1 MTRLNK
7 KIFALVIMAVSAF
20 ILIPLTHADMT
31 PQQLTTWTDK
41 SEYAPGETGTLNI
54 VFYNNRASAV
64 TIQKIFVVF
73 NNWRAYKSGQWEGNQ
88 TLTPTPAVAVAG
100 KGVYATSVTFTVP
113 TDGRAVSTSVDITI
127 QTTEVGDIG
136 LLDGSVAVT
145 TTPKFMDQIVTL
157 FTIQVVLIIVC
168 TVIIAATIFLSVRRP
183 QVTWRA
189 EEKAE

>member
-1 MTRLNK
+1 MNK
-7 KIFALVIMAVSAF
+7 KIFALVIMAVSAL
-20 ILIPLTHADMT
+20 ILIPLTNAQT

-41 SEYAPGETGTLNI
+41 PEYAPGETGTLNI
-54 VFYNNRASAV
+54 VFYNYRASAV
-64 TIQKIFVVF
+64 TIQKIIVVF
-73 NNWRAYKSGQWEGNQ
+73 NNWWAYKSGQWEGNQ
-88 TLTPTPAVAVAG
+88 TLTVNQAVVS

-136 LLDGSVAVT
+136 PLEGSVAVT

-168 TVIIAATIFLSVRRP
+168 TVIIAVTIFLSVRRP

>member
-7 KIFALVIMAVSAF
+7 KIFALVIMAVSALL
-20 ILIPLTHADMT
+20 LIPLTNAAYPE
-31 PQQLTTWTDK
+31 PQEMTTWTDK
-41 SEYAPGETGTLNI
+41 PEYAPGEAGTLNI
-54 VFYNNRASAV
+54 VFYNYRASAV
-64 TIQKIFVVF
+64 TIQKIIVVF

-88 TLTPTPAVAVAG
+88 TLTVNQAVVS

-136 LLDGSVAVT
+136 PLDGSVAVT

>member
-1 MTRLNK
+1 VTRLNK
-7 KIFALVIMAVSAF
+7 KIFALVIMAFSALL
-20 ILIPLTHADMT
+20 LIPLTNAQ

-41 SEYAPGETGTLNI
+41 SEYAPGEAGTLNI
-54 VFYNNRASAV
+54 VFYNSRASAV
-64 TIQKIFVVF
+64 TIQKIIVVF
-73 NNWRAYKSGQWEGNQ
+73 NNWRAYKNGQWEGNQ
-88 TLTPTPAVAVAG
+88 TLTFTPPVAVAG

-136 LLDGSVAVT
+136 PLDGSVAVT

-183 QVTWRA
+183 QVTWKT
-189 EEKAE
+189 EEKAQ

>member
-1 MTRLNK
+1 MVTRLNK
-7 KIFALVIMAVSAF
+7 KIFALVIMAFSAF
-20 ILIPLTHADMT
+20 ILIPLTNAQT
-31 PQQLTTWTDK
+31 PQELTTWTDK
-41 SEYAPGETGTLNI
+41 PEYAPGEVGTLNI
-54 VFYNNRASAV
+54 VFYNSRASAV
-64 TIQKIFVVF
+64 TIQKIIVVF

-88 TLTPTPAVAVAG
+88 TLTVNQAVVS

-136 LLDGSVAVT
+136 PLDGSVAVT
-145 TTPKFMDQIVTL
+145 TTPRFMDQIVTL

-183 QVTWRA
+183 QVTWRT
-189 EEKAE
+189 EEKAQ

>member
-1 MTRLNK
+1 MNK
-7 KIFALVIMAVSAF
+7 KIFALVIMAVSAL
-20 ILIPLTHADMT
+20 ILIPLTNAQT

-54 VFYNNRASAV
+54 VFYNYRASAV
-64 TIQKIFVVF
+64 TIQKIIVVF
-73 NNWRAYKSGQWEGNQ
+73 NNWRAYKNGQWEGNQ
-88 TLTPTPAVAVAG
+88 TLTLTPPVAVAG

-127 QTTEVGDIG
+127 QTTELGDIG
-136 LLDGSVAVT
+136 PLEGSVAVT
-145 TTPKFMDQIVTL
+145 TTKYMDQIVTL